1 MLLDLIFELLSDFSP
16 MYIYLSTILSVFYV
30 IRLLPNQYT
39 IYSRNQLALSDLQVQ
54 NYSEPN
60 ADQVIEMIEKRNWL
74 AIITKRIEVPDDD
87 DDEHVSFLT
96 LFKLIKNQGGTT
108 CSNNLYSLSYGKQV
122 Y

>member
-39 IYSRNQLALSDLQVQ
+39 FYSRNQLALSDLQVQ
-54 NYSEPN
+54 KYSELN

-87 DDEHVSFLT
+87 EEYVSFLT
-96 LFKLIKNQGGTT
+96 LFKLIKNQGGKT